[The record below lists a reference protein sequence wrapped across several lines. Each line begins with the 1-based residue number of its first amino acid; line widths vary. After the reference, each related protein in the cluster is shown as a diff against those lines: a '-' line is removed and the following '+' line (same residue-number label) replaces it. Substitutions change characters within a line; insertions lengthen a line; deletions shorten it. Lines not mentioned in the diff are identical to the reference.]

1 MPPRRGGPPPGPSPG
16 PQDAFSPALIF
27 LTLLAAAVK
36 IQPAFARHD
45 EDALRRM
52 FLNIWSARPPPP
64 ADIQAATAIL
74 FAAARRLARAAE
86 RADDPFEDADEA
98 SSPSSPQGSP
108 PLAGSPAPAGL
119 QDITFPHIGPSDV
132 PTRAPPSTVPPSV
145 KGLLSALLSKD
156 SDDLRSLD
164 DESMSLLRDVANKLF
179 RILRSTKSSAAGST
193 PSSRPGSVPA
203 HTVPTPPVAV
213 QPADPITKPS
223 SPPPRPPR
231 SPTRP
236 PPRAPRPLPARNAA
250 PTSKQ
255 SYAKA
260 AASAPAAPVVAP
272 SAPKAPAA
280 PSKTAV
286 MRKSCVKQGTKATK
300 VIVRFP
306 DTTKHPPSVN
316 QLWGSLAVFKPSDIA
331 ITLRGDYI
339 LTFPQVLDAD
349 DHATLVKKLKKVYSV
364 DVQVLNRGTTSL
376 LKFPLVPTRHPDGTA
391 VTNEWLHK
399 TIAGHPKWQSVEFI
413 QKPRFIIPTGKSI
426 GFTATVFVEVSDD
439 RAAST
444 AKRLLQTDVA
454 FHSVPRRCKPW
465 SVSVVARQCGI
476 CMRWGHS
483 THHCASKSAWCNVCA
498 GNHES
503 SMHAA
508 AAASDSKHDTVKCA
522 NCLGE
527 HGATSR
533 ICPFYRARFNPQE
546 LAKLQKSRLDRV
558 RETRRARRRVP
569 KEHRFI
575 DDMESYHEDPPTD
588 EDGLY

>member
-1 MPPRRGGPPPGPSPG
+1 MPPRHGDPPPGPSPG
-16 PQDAFSPALIF
+16 PRDAFSPEFIF
-27 LTLLAAAVK
+27 PTLLAAAVK
-36 IQPAFARHD
+36 IQPAFAELD
-45 EDALRRM
+45 EPVLCCTFMNMWA
-52 FLNIWSARPPPP
+52 ARPPPP
-64 ADIQAATAIL
+64 ADIQAATSIL
-74 FAAARRLARAAE
+74 FAAARRLARLAE
-86 RADDPFEDADEA
+86 AENDPFEAAPEA
-98 SSPSSPQGSP
+98 SPPTSSRGSPS
-108 PLAGSPAPAGL
+108 AGSLAPAGL
-119 QDITFPHIGPSDV
+119 PDITFPHIDPADV
-132 PTRAPPSTVPPSV
+132 PAKASPSVVPPSI
-145 KGLLSALLSKD
+145 KSLLSALLSKD
-156 SDDLRSLD
+156 PDDLRSLD

-179 RILRSTKSSAAGST
+179 RILRSTKTSAVGSV

-203 HTVPTPPVAV
+203 HTVPTSPVAV
-213 QPADPITKPS
+213 QPADLITKPS

-231 SPTRP
+231 FPTRP
-236 PPRAPRPLPARNAA
+236 PPRVPRPPPARNAT

-272 SAPKAPAA
+272 PVPKASAP
-280 PSKTAV
+280 PSKTAA

-306 DTTKHPPSVN
+306 DTIKHLPSVN

-399 TIAGHPKWQSVEFI
+399 TIAGHPKWQPVEFI

-426 GFTATVFVEVSDD
+426 GFTTTVFVEVSDD
-439 RAAST
+439 CAAST
-444 AKRLLQTDVA
+444 TKRLLQTDVA
-454 FHSVPRRCKPW
+454 FHSVPRCCKPW
-465 SVSVVARQCGI
+465 SVSTAARQCGI

-483 THHCASKSAWCNVCA
+483 THHCSSKSAWCNVCA

-503 SMHAA
+503 STHAA
-508 AAASDSKHDTVKCA
+508 AATSDSKHDTIKCA
-522 NCLGE
+522 NCLGK

-533 ICPFYRARFNPQE
+533 TCPFYRARFNPQE
-546 LAKLQKSRLDRV
+546 LSKLQKSRLDRV
-558 RETRRARRRVP
+558 RETRQARRRVLREP
-569 KEHRFI
+569 RFI